1 MKSGSDEA
9 ISVNAFTPCIYVSAF
24 NPINVV

>member
-9 ISVNAFTPCIYVSAF
+9 IAANAFMPCTYVGAF
-24 NPINVV
+24 NPTNLV

>member
-9 ISVNAFTPCIYVSAF
+9 IAANAFTPCIYASAF
-24 NPINVV
+24 PVYNMN